1 MVSLTPFSS
10 LLTIMILPLR
20 GKKMTI
26 WKYIIKSNAG
36 TIITRNH
43 QYAEQK
49 SKLGYLVFCKRENNI
64 YRYPH

>member
-64 YRYPH
+64 YRYPQ

>member
-1 MVSLTPFSS
+1 
-10 LLTIMILPLR
+10 
-20 GKKMTI
+20 MTI

>member
-10 LLTIMILPLR
+10 LLTIMILPLQ

>member
-64 YRYPH
+64 YRYPR